1 MNGRVVPLEIFALDP
16 WYLNFSSNMAT
27 VQFDHRLIAWVLAFL
42 APWFWLRIR
51 RAPVPRRARLGAGVL
66 LGALALQ
73 IGLGIATLLHA
84 VPVPLAAAHQAG
96 ALLVFSAAVFVA
108 HSLR

>member
-1 MNGRVVPLEIFALDP
+1 
-16 WYLNFSSNMAT
+16 MAT
-27 VQFDHRLIAWVLAFL
+27 VQFDHRLIAWVLAL
-42 APWFWLRIR
+42 LVPWFWLKAR
-51 RAPVPRRARLGAGVL
+51 REAAPRRARLGAGVL

-73 IGLGIATLLHA
+73 IALGIATLLHA

-96 ALLVFSAAVFVA
+96 ALLVFGAALFVA